1 MTRPGD
7 ETAAAA
13 GGRDRLRASH
23 ADREQVIDAL
33 KAAFVQGR
41 LDKGELD
48 ARVGQAFASR
58 TCAEL
63 AALTGDIPAGPAA
76 SPPPR
81 EPDRAQ
87 ARATGACEHQD
98 RRGRDHCGSHA
109 GGTRTWG
116 DVAPNRPCDIGRFDF
131 RDHRRRYR
139 GLAHSRGSKLES
151 RHRNRSGGQ
160 LPPRSTPGTG
170 GQASRHPA
178 SAASAEQF
186 PQVDHGQQH
195 TAEAARR
202 DLADPQSPGL
212 TVTASMVPSR
222 AQQRDS
228 ATSSCPSG
236 RQGGCSYVEA
246 LLLDGVELLL
256 GTVGELTEIELRRGG
271 CHRTD
276 YVLPDLPARAL
287 ADRYLRR

>member
-63 AALTGDIPAGPAA
+63 SALTGDIPAGPAA

-87 ARATGACEHQD
+87 ARARVHVSIKTGVGAIIAAVMLEALGLGATWPQTALAILAALIF
-98 RRGRDHCGSHA
+98 GIIVA
-109 GGTRTWG
+109 GI
-116 DVAPNRPCDIGRFDF
+116 VALPIAGV
-131 RDHRRRYR
+131 
-139 GLAHSRGSKLES
+139 LKLES

-178 SAASAEQF
+178 SVASAEQF

-202 DLADPQSPGL
+202 DLADPQSPG
-212 TVTASMVPSR
+212 SR
-222 AQQRDS
+222 SPHRW
-228 ATSSCPSG
+228 
-236 RQGGCSYVEA
+236 
-246 LLLDGVELLL
+246 
-256 GTVGELTEIELRRGG
+256 
-271 CHRTD
+271 CHRGHSNAIG
-276 YVLPDLPARAL
+276 YVIMPVRPTRRLQ
-287 ADRYLRR
+287 LR